1 MQELNPVDR
10 YQLRKAQMDADKKR
24 LDAQRSEQEL
34 QRVILELE
42 NKYDL
47 IAEGGSRQI
56 RLAADNARFADAMAV
71 DEDRRRN
78 LAAQRLARVLGCE
91 QPPERIHCL
100 DVSTIQGTSTVASR
114 VAL

>member
-47 IAEGGSRQI
+47 IAEGGT
-56 RLAADNARFADAMAV
+56 V
-71 DEDRRRN
+71 DPIT
-78 LAAQRLARVLGCE
+78 A
-91 QPPERIHCL
+91 
-100 DVSTIQGTSTVASR
+100 TIQGQSGNRRGNGKGSEEAF
-114 VAL
+114 ALVTAGEQGK

>member
-10 YQLRKAQMDADKKR
+10 YQLRKAQMDTDKTR

-47 IAEGGSRQI
+47 IAEGET
-56 RLAADNARFADAMAV
+56 V
-71 DEDRRRN
+71 DPIT
-78 LAAQRLARVLGCE
+78 A
-91 QPPERIHCL
+91 
-100 DVSTIQGTSTVASR
+100 TIQGQPGNRRGNGKGSGEAF
-114 VAL
+114 ALVTAGEQGK

>member
-24 LDAQRSEQEL
+24 LDAQRSHQEL

-47 IAEGGSRQI
+47 IADGGTI
-56 RLAADNARFADAMAV
+56 DPITA
-71 DEDRRRN
+71 
-78 LAAQRLARVLGCE
+78 
-91 QPPERIHCL
+91 
-100 DVSTIQGTSTVASR
+100 TIQGQPGIRQNNGKASDE
-114 VAL
+114 AFTLATAGDLGE

>member
-24 LDAQRSEQEL
+24 LDAQRAQQEL

-47 IAEGGSRQI
+47 IAEGGT
-56 RLAADNARFADAMAV
+56 V
-71 DEDRRRN
+71 DPIT
-78 LAAQRLARVLGCE
+78 A
-91 QPPERIHCL
+91 
-100 DVSTIQGTSTVASR
+100 TIQVQPGSR
-114 VAL
+114 RGNGKESDEAFALATAGEPEK

>member
-24 LDAQRSEQEL
+24 LDAQRSQQEL

-47 IAEGGSRQI
+47 IADGGTI
-56 RLAADNARFADAMAV
+56 DPVTA
-71 DEDRRRN
+71 
-78 LAAQRLARVLGCE
+78 
-91 QPPERIHCL
+91 
-100 DVSTIQGTSTVASR
+100 TIQGQHGIRKTNGKGSDEAF
-114 VAL
+114 ALATAGGLNE

>member
-24 LDAQRSEQEL
+24 LDAQRSQQEL

-47 IAEGGSRQI
+47 IADGGT
-56 RLAADNARFADAMAV
+56 V
-71 DEDRRRN
+71 DPIT
-78 LAAQRLARVLGCE
+78 A
-91 QPPERIHCL
+91 
-100 DVSTIQGTSTVASR
+100 TIQVQPGNRRGNGKGSEEAF
-114 VAL
+114 ALATAGEPAK